1 MKHALG
7 WLYPDAWKVTP
18 TLHDHAGTDARGNP
32 LPSTTRELTE
42 CLIAPGNGS
51 DPADQ
56 SAVVEGI
63 ATLYSQEPLGLA
75 NRDIITIPEGQYLAG
90 RWLVDGRPGQWPL
103 GEAVKLV
110 RG

>member
-1 MKHALG
+1 MSALG
-7 WLYPDAWKVTP
+7 WLYPSLWKVTP
-18 TLHDHAGTDARGNP
+18 VLEVHGGTDARGNP
-32 LPSTTRELTE
+32 LPGTRRELTE

-63 ATLYSQEPLGLA
+63 ATLYSQTPLGLS
-75 NRDIITIPEGQYLAG
+75 NRDVLVIPEGQFLAG
-90 RWLVDGRPGQWPL
+90 RWLVDGRPGQWPM
-103 GEAVKLV
+103 GEAVRLV